1 MGEGE
6 RSLCLQAGGCRD
18 SCNGERADPSE
29 GIGGVCGLAS
39 EDILMD

>member
-18 SCNGERADPSE
+18 SGERGDSAEFS
-29 GIGGVCGLAS
+29 GGVVERDPWMGAG
-39 EDILMD
+39 

>member
-18 SCNGERADPSE
+18 SGDRGDPADAS
-29 GIGGVCGLAS
+29 GGVTGRDPL
-39 EDILMD
+39 IGVG